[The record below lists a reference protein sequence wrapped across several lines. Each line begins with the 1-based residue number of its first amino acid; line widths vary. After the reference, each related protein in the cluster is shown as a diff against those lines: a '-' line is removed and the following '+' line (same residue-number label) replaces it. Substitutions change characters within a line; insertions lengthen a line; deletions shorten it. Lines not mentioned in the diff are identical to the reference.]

1 MLQMTTILKRCAD
14 ELDQTSAEI
23 ASGSPSKRQRKEVA
37 NHQMVLAKA
46 LRAVSDHQEE
56 QVASTKGNGH
66 SKYVLSVL
74 QAEERRNK
82 RAAGILSSD
91 RSETRKELLQF
102 CRQRSDLGELPTP
115 IGLRQRKENETPQGK
130 NTRHA
135 PVLTA
140 LPVCKSVLMP

>member
-1 MLQMTTILKRCAD
+1 
-14 ELDQTSAEI
+14 
-23 ASGSPSKRQRKEVA
+23 
-37 NHQMVLAKA
+37 MVLAKA
-46 LRAVSDHQEE
+46 LRVVSDYQEE
-56 QVASTKGNGH
+56 QVASTKGNGN

-82 RAAGILSSD
+82 RAAVAGILSSD

-115 IGLRQRKENETPQGK
+115 IGLRQRKENENPQGK